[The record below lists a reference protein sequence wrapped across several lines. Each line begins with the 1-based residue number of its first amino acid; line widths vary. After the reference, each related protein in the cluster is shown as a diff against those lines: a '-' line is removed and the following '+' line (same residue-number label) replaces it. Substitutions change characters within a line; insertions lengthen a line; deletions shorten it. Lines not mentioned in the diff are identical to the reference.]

1 MTFLP
6 IPADAELT
14 AAARVAA
21 LRRLPDGATATPSE
35 RALLGHLPSFDAYTQ
50 WYALRDELVPYIG
63 ERALALF
70 GYAITDALDSLHGTA
85 WFRRQLVEG
94 GGDPD
99 SAEVTETERV
109 LLDWGRR
116 IGADA
121 NGIPDEVADLI
132 QAKFSPGLRLMLV
145 AFAGQ
150 TVAAAVFA
158 AVGRVPLAEPLLEFR
173 RPGDL
178 RTS

>member
-6 IPADAELT
+6 IPADADLT
-14 AAARVAA
+14 AAARIAA

-35 RALLGHLPSFDAYTQ
+35 RALLGHLPSFEAYAQ
-50 WYALRDELVPYIG
+50 WYALRDELVPYVG

-85 WFRRQLVEG
+85 WFRRQLIDG

-116 IGADA
+116 IGDDA
-121 NGIPDEVADLI
+121 NAVPDEIAAVI
-132 QAKFSPGLRLMLV
+132 QTKFSPGLRLMLV

-158 AVGRVPLAEPLLEFR
+158 AAGRIPLAEELLDFR
-173 RPGDL
+173 RPGDD